1 MLDLLYVY
9 DTEENMDK
17 IPRKL
22 MSPFHLAEPL
32 VAPLKARAA
41 AKGLP
46 LARAYEEAITMWLDA
61 AGGDGKSTVGRVHC
75 PPGME
80 LIPSVPVPAY
90 VHKVLVQEL
99 EKGDGW
105 AELVLLALNWWLEA
119 KHKKP
124 RDPAKVE
131 RPATP
136 EELKARK
143 LESAREVAKARF
155 ERRICPLVC
164 GVVFWHRKPH
174 AEPWQILGLDGPSV
188 EPEDMERAKAL
199 YAAEVAEIEAA
210 KAREEKERRE
220 REPVEA
226 PKGID
231 VYKIGGGCGDELK
244 REMEALRAG
253 IPLSSLKPVTPEKPR
268 FQKTRGKAT
277 ASAESS
283 REGDFC

>member
-1 MLDLLYVY
+1 
-9 DTEENMDK
+9 MDK
-17 IPRKL
+17 IPRRL

-32 VAPLKARAA
+32 VEPFKQRASE
-41 AKGLP
+41 KGLP

-61 AGGDGKSTVGRVHC
+61 AGSDGKSTVGRVHC

-90 VHKVLVQEL
+90 VHKVLLQEL
-99 EKGDGW
+99 EKLSGW
-105 AELVLLALNWWLEA
+105 GELILLALNWWLEA

-124 RDPAKVE
+124 KDPAKVE
-131 RPATP
+131 PVLTP
-136 EELKARK
+136 EERKARK
-143 LESAREVAKARF
+143 LESDREVAKTRF

-174 AEPWQILGLDGPSV
+174 AEPWRIIGLDGPSV
-188 EPEDMERAKAL
+188 EPEDLEKAKAL
-199 YAAEVAEIEAA
+199 YAAEVAEIEAQKA
-210 KAREEKERRE
+210 QEEKARQE

-226 PKGID
+226 SCGID

-253 IPLSSLKPVTPEKPR
+253 IPLSSLKPAPSVSPK
-268 FQKTRGKAT
+268 KRGTKETTGRAT
-277 ASAESS
+277 DEHSNGE
-283 REGDFC
+283 DFA

>member
-1 MLDLLYVY
+1 MLDLIYVY

-17 IPRKL
+17 IPRRL

-32 VAPLKARAA
+32 VAPLKERAA

-46 LARAYEEAITMWLDA
+46 LARAYEEAITLWLDA
-61 AGGDGKSTVGRVHC
+61 AGGDGKNTLGRVHC

-99 EKGDGW
+99 EKVDGW
-105 AELVLLALNWWLEA
+105 SELVLLALNWWLEA

-124 RDPAKVE
+124 KDPVKVE
-131 RPATP
+131 PLPTP
-136 EELKARK
+136 EERKARK
-143 LESAREVAKARF
+143 LASDRAVAKSRF
-155 ERRICPLVC
+155 ERRIHPIVC

-174 AEPWQILGLDGPSV
+174 AEPWQIVGLDGPSV
-188 EPEDMERAKAL
+188 EPEDVERAKAL
-199 YAAEVAEIEAA
+199 YAQEVAEIEAA
-210 KAREEKERRE
+210 KARAEKERLE

-231 VYKIGGGCGDELK
+231 VYKIGGGCGDELR

-253 IPLSSLKPVTPEKPR
+253 IPLSSLKPVTPEKP
-268 FQKTRGKAT
+268 KKEHKAT
-277 ASAESS
+277 KQE
-283 REGDFC
+283 DFC